1 MTRVQLKRLDRLVAK
16 HGSAITRWPS
26 RSGAEFAAEMHGV
39 LRDLEALA
47 RELDSSSQDEAERK
61 RTWELVSQARRDLA
75 AAAGREHESSE
86 DPLRRLRT
94 MYDQAVGEGNVPPAR
109 RELLDGVMERL
120 AAEVAAEG
128 SSEGEI
134 GLSRSRLSDLMRSMV
149 HVIADPGEG
158 GPPITPESRAGQ
170 VWSEIARLKLS
181 LFQET
186 NRPFIG
192 NDEWRTG
199 FDLLLRCSR
208 AGTALYKSRDDDIL
222 VGRHEVEVLRPI
234 ARDARLFA
242 LRDHLMVCTPALPVS
257 PVVHDPN
264 AVFFAGGQRGRQL
277 LSRLCAKRGLT
288 LLGHSAPKDPAQ
300 TRWDHVRACNVAVF
314 DMDGDLA
321 PVCYDLGVAL
331 TRGKPVIVIASR
343 GRKLPFDVDVEPVWL
358 DGDAG
363 DDERLGKALDSAL
376 YGLQR
381 TREGSSVAMTLSQ
394 LRVAFDGHPDFRV
407 QHLLKSLG
415 EETVRDAVAARRAVE
430 SLLGA
435 VGPKAPEMIFPA
447 WPASYPDPAN
457 RRCFHVTPFG
467 PDWANRTMEV
477 VIAACRRARTEYVR
491 GDRVLD
497 PAILR
502 SIWDNLCEATH
513 IVVDLT
519 GLNPNVALELGIARA
534 LGRNL
539 LIVTQDASPEQYF
552 PAIAKVRMHRYGANG
567 DELRALD
574 DAVSQFLE
582 ARAK

>member
-1 MTRVQLKRLDRLVAK
+1 MTRVQLKRRDRLAAK
-16 HGSAITRWPS
+16 HRSAIARWPS
-26 RSGAEFAAEMHGV
+26 RSGAEFAGEMRGV
-39 LRDLEALA
+39 VRDLEALA

-75 AAAGREHESSE
+75 AAAGREHESGW
-86 DPLRRLRT
+86 DGPFGQLRA
-94 MYDQAVGEGNVPPAR
+94 MYERAVGEGKVPPPR
-109 RELLDGVMERL
+109 QELLDAVMERL
-120 AAEVAAEG
+120 APEIAVDS
-128 SSEGEI
+128 SSESDP

-149 HVIADPGEG
+149 HVIADPSEG
-158 GPPITPESRAGQ
+158 GPPITPESRAGR
-170 VWSEIARLKLS
+170 VWREIARLKLS

-192 NDEWRTG
+192 NDEWRMG
-199 FDLLLRCSR
+199 FDLLLRCSS
-208 AGTALYKSRDDDIL
+208 AGTALYKSRDDDIQ

-264 AVFFAGGQRGRQL
+264 AVFFAGAERGRQL
-277 LSRLCAKRGLT
+277 LSRLCAERGLT
-288 LLGHSAPKDPAQ
+288 LLGHSEPKDPAL
-300 TRWDHVRACNVAVF
+300 TRWDHLRACNVAVF

-321 PVCYDLGVAL
+321 SVCYDLGVAL
-331 TRGKPVIVIASR
+331 TRGKPMIVAAGR

-363 DDERLGKALDSAL
+363 DSERLATALDSAL
-376 YGLQR
+376 YGWQR
-381 TREGSSVAMTLSQ
+381 TREGSSVAVTLAH
-394 LRVAFDGHPDFRV
+394 LCEAFRGHADFRV
-407 QHLLKSLG
+407 RRLLESLG
-415 EETVRDAVAARRAVE
+415 AETARDAVAARRAVE

-435 VGPKAPEMIFPA
+435 VGPKTPEMIFPA
-447 WPASYPDPAN
+447 WPASYPDPTN

-477 VIAACRRARTEYVR
+477 VKAACRRARTEYVR

-502 SIWDNLCEATH
+502 SIWDNICTATH

-539 LIVTQDASPEQYF
+539 LIVTQDASPERYF
-552 PAIAKVRMHRYGANG
+552 PAIAKVRMHRYEAI
-567 DELRALD
+567 DDHLKTLD
-574 DAVSQFLE
+574 DPVSQFLN
-582 ARAK
+582 A